1 MLLLSGRVF
10 QVRSRVNRIVDE
22 RDGSMT
28 EISSDCVT
36 LEGAVCSGQ
45 HSLRR
50 WFCPRAIFP
59 YWREAWLERVDAP
72 GRDAPS
78 RRVIDGDERV
88 ETMTSEP

>member
-1 MLLLSGRVF
+1 LLLSGRVF

-22 RDGSMT
+22 RNGSMI
-28 EISSDCVT
+28 EIGSDCVI

-72 GRDAPS
+72 ADTHLPAGSHAETKES
-78 RRVIDGDERV
+78 RR
-88 ETMTSEP
+88 

>member
-1 MLLLSGRVF
+1 
-10 QVRSRVNRIVDE
+10 VNRIVDE

-72 GRDAPS
+72 AEAGAAGRTTA
-78 RRVIDGDERV
+78 G
-88 ETMTSEP
+88 